1 MGGCASKDKK
11 DKVVDGDAVATDN
24 NATENNTADGDKAAS
39 ATADGDTT
47 TTPATEAN
55 GDATANPEGCVFF
68 VCDSSTSVRGFSTS
82 IYLFIYFAIYIHT
95 IICLFT
101 YLSEY
106 PVGTYIH
113 ILALW

>member
-55 GDATANPEGCVFF
+55 GDATANPEGCVFLF
-68 VCDSSTSVRGFSTS
+68 VILQLQFVVSRRVS
-82 IYLFIYFAIYIHT
+82 IYLYI
-95 IICLFT
+95 LQ
-101 YLSEY
+101 Y
-106 PVGTYIH
+106 TYIQLFVYSH
-113 ILALW
+113 IYQSIL

>member
-82 IYLFIYFAIYIHT
+82 IYLYI
-95 IICLFT
+95 LQ
-101 YLSEY
+101 Y
-106 PVGTYIH
+106 TYIQLFVYSH
-113 ILALW
+113 IYQSILYVHTYIY

>member
-11 DKVVDGDAVATDN
+11 DKVVDGDAVAVATDN

-82 IYLFIYFAIYIHT
+82 IYLYI
-95 IICLFT
+95 LQ
-101 YLSEY
+101 Y
-106 PVGTYIH
+106 TYIQLFVYSH
-113 ILALW
+113 IYQSIL